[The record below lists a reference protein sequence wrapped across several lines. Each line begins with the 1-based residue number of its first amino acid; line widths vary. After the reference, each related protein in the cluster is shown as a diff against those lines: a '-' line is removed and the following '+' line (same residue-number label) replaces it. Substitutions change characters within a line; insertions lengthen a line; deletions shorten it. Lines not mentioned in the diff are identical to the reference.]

1 MLRQIRLTCTLLACG
16 FGLAATSGCCTVLHS
31 GEHRVA
37 GAGGTYRWECHLVGN
52 LLLAGG
58 PIGIIIDLATGAHL
72 EPIGMIIDPLATE
85 AHLEQGYSDGRHLE
99 DGDPRK
105 LLAAHM
111 SDGRVV
117 ILADL
122 REPTAEELET
132 ALRIPEGVEVV
143 KTEWVMKKG

>member
-37 GAGGTYRWECHLVGN
+37 GGGGSYRWGCHIVGN
-52 LLLAGG
+52 LLLGG
-58 PIGIIIDLATGAHL
+58 PIGMIIDLATG
-72 EPIGMIIDPLATE
+72 